1 MLSVAV
7 LHSEGRVSGNGRE
20 GVTAVVVCKELRRWR
35 SGPRSCSG
43 GDSGPWSWRDG
54 DGGPRS

>member
-1 MLSVAV
+1 MLPVAV
-7 LHSEGRVSGNGRE
+7 LHSEGRVSGNGR
-20 GVTAVVVCKELRRWR
+20 VVCKELRRGR